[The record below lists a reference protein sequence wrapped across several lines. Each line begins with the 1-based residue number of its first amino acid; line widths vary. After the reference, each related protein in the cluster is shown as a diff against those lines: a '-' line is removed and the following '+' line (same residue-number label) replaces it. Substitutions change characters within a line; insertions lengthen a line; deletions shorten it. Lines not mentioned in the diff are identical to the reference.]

1 MAIKEGINERRA
13 AGASYILTFYQEIVN
28 LTHHYAQYSNLLIEA
43 KNKYGANVEELE
55 DEAKG
60 ILVTEVQSV
69 RYCAYKCFVMYKTL
83 IPSLKLKEN
92 KELIG
97 SYSKIKDVYLI
108 KQEEL
113 EKFVIVLNSV
123 LVEEVIKDLLDTS
136 QALVEGI
143 YQNAATPTTS

>member
-1 MAIKEGINERRA
+1 MVTKEGINERRA
-13 AGASYILTFYQEIVN
+13 AAASYILTFYQEIVN
-28 LTHHYAQYSNLLIEA
+28 LTHHYAQYSNLLVEA
-43 KNKYGANVEELE
+43 VNKYGSKVEELE

-69 RYCAYKCFVMYKTL
+69 RYCAYKCYVMYKTL

-92 KELIG
+92 KELLG
-97 SYSKIKDVYLI
+97 VYSKIKDSYI
-108 KQEEL
+108 MKQEDL

-136 QALVEGI
+136 QALVEGV
-143 YQNAATPTTS
+143 YQNAATPATS